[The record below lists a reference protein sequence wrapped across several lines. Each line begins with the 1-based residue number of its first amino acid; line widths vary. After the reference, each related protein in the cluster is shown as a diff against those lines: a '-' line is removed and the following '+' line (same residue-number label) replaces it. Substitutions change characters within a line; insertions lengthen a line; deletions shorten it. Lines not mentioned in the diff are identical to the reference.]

1 MEFVESGGVVLH
13 WKVIVVVVAVVVVA
27 AFVVV
32 VCCCL
37 LLFVVVAAVAVVVAA
52 VAVVVAA
59 AVAAAAAAAAV
70 VVNVLSSPPLF
81 SCRWTATMRLE
92 SSEQILNSYLKPSVT
107 TMDEFVANS
116 STNNS
121 TDSST
126 DSSKVRSERAFN
138 AYTLAKYYDHLYLG
152 IVKRLSSE
160 EWVAGIKVQREKR

>member
-1 MEFVESGGVVLH
+1 
-13 WKVIVVVVAVVVVA
+13 
-27 AFVVV
+27 
-32 VCCCL
+32 
-37 LLFVVVAAVAVVVAA
+37 
-52 VAVVVAA
+52 
-59 AVAAAAAAAAV
+59 
-70 VVNVLSSPPLF
+70 
-81 SCRWTATMRLE
+81 MRLE

-121 TDSST
+121 TNSSTNSSTNNSTNNST

>member
-1 MEFVESGGVVLH
+1 MADGAGFRIDESQECITGT
-13 WKVIVVVVAVVVVA
+13 VVVVM
-27 AFVVV
+27 
-32 VCCCL
+32 
-37 LLFVVVAAVAVVVAA
+37 
-52 VAVVVAA
+52 VVVAA
-59 AVAAAAAAAAV
+59 AAAAAAVAVAAAAAVVAAAAAAAAV

-121 TDSST
+121 TNSSTNSSTNNSTNNST

>member
-1 MEFVESGGVVLH
+1 
-13 WKVIVVVVAVVVVA
+13 
-27 AFVVV
+27 
-32 VCCCL
+32 
-37 LLFVVVAAVAVVVAA
+37 
-52 VAVVVAA
+52 
-59 AVAAAAAAAAV
+59 
-70 VVNVLSSPPLF
+70 
-81 SCRWTATMRLE
+81 MRLE

-121 TDSST
+121 TDG
-126 DSSKVRSERAFN
+126 SKVRSERAFN

>member
-1 MEFVESGGVVLH
+1 
-13 WKVIVVVVAVVVVA
+13 
-27 AFVVV
+27 
-32 VCCCL
+32 
-37 LLFVVVAAVAVVVAA
+37 
-52 VAVVVAA
+52 
-59 AVAAAAAAAAV
+59 
-70 VVNVLSSPPLF
+70 
-81 SCRWTATMRLE
+81 MRLE

-121 TDSST
+121 TNNST